1 MLKQKEM
8 DKAGGARAK
17 ELAAQAEELK
27 AARAQVRPKPQT
39 ALSPRHRGRPAR
51 ADGVRARVVRS
62 GVWMLPVRTSCA
74 CCGSRPS
81 PSHPTPSCPEV
92 REPSPHVVP
101 HVSHASGTGPLPGRS
116 AQVFVSVPTRFVSL
130 L

>member
-39 ALSPRHRGRPAR
+39 ALSRRHRVLTGC
-51 ADGVRARVVRS
+51 VR
-62 GVWMLPVRTSCA
+62 GLCA
-74 CCGSRPS
+74 AACGCCP
-81 PSHPTPSCPEV
+81 
-92 REPSPHVVP
+92 
-101 HVSHASGTGPLPGRS
+101 
-116 AQVFVSVPTRFVSL
+116 
-130 L
+130 

>member
-39 ALSPRHRGRPAR
+39 ALSRRHRGRLLLT
-51 ADGVRARVVRS
+51 G
-62 GVWMLPVRTSCA
+62 LCA
-74 CCGSRPS
+74 AACGCCS
-81 PSHPTPSCPEV
+81 
-92 REPSPHVVP
+92 
-101 HVSHASGTGPLPGRS
+101 
-116 AQVFVSVPTRFVSL
+116 
-130 L
+130 